1 MRTLRACLLWKLSH
15 KTNCISVDGFDEDLE
30 NFHISRI
37 ILYTRGNE
45 LPESVLG
52 WAIHRVH
59 S

>member
-1 MRTLRACLLWKLSH
+1 MRTLRAWLLWKLSH
-15 KTNCISVDGFDEDLE
+15 KTNCISVDDFDEDLE
-30 NFHISRI
+30 NFHISMI
-37 ILYTRGNE
+37 MLYTRSNE

>member
-1 MRTLRACLLWKLSH
+1 MRTLRAWLLWKLSH

-30 NFHISRI
+30 NFHISMI
-37 ILYTRGNE
+37 MLYTRSNE

-52 WAIHRVH
+52 WAINRVH

>member
-1 MRTLRACLLWKLSH
+1 MRTLRAWLLWKLSH

-30 NFHISRI
+30 NFHISSLM
-37 ILYTRGNE
+37 LYTRGNE
-45 LPESVLG
+45 LTESVLG